1 MTTLVTGAGLIGTA
15 FAQNALKRNEDVVF
29 FDPEP
34 RADFIAKKL
43 GTKDVAQVRGD
54 VRDLPKLIE
63 TIKEY
68 KCETVVHTA
77 GIIGGKVDQL
87 MYSALQINIQGT
99 MNVAEASRLMD
110 VRRLV
115 HVSTFGVYD
124 MRRDDTPK
132 VMSEDWHRGH
142 GRSYGNSKVAKELIL
157 EAYHNRYDL
166 ELVGVRPA
174 NVFGNGHFW
183 SGSGGGAKIHELM
196 VAGHEGRV
204 AKIPEG
210 QTMANEYIYS
220 KDIGAI
226 MDAAATVPQPKE
238 MLFFNGGTGI
248 NTPFDDLIGAVQKI
262 HPGLEYEVIPGKG
275 GKNRD
280 TILDMG
286 AAKKHLGFE
295 PGYSLDAALADYAQ
309 EISEI
314 GAF

>member
-124 MRRDDTPK
+124 MRRD
-132 VMSEDWHRGH
+132 
-142 GRSYGNSKVAKELIL
+142 
-157 EAYHNRYDL
+157 
-166 ELVGVRPA
+166 
-174 NVFGNGHFW
+174 
-183 SGSGGGAKIHELM
+183 
-196 VAGHEGRV
+196 
-204 AKIPEG
+204 
-210 QTMANEYIYS
+210 
-220 KDIGAI
+220 
-226 MDAAATVPQPKE
+226 
-238 MLFFNGGTGI
+238 
-248 NTPFDDLIGAVQKI
+248 
-262 HPGLEYEVIPGKG
+262 
-275 GKNRD
+275 
-280 TILDMG
+280 
-286 AAKKHLGFE
+286 
-295 PGYSLDAALADYAQ
+295 
-309 EISEI
+309 
-314 GAF
+314 